1 MLLSGTILSVVVF
14 VRHMSC
20 MVMLRIKE
28 VLDPELHL
36 SSFIAVVSSILLQ
49 AAVAAQSN
57 IVHEL
62 KEKTPAPI
70 IQVSIDDISMFP
82 SLTIFSFFFFL
93 VPFFLAKLQITPS
106 NFDLFYCC
114 SFNFLICPLSYV
126 YFQCSPYVHLHPN
139 YIKPHMF
146 PIAKLLRLLGV

>member
-1 MLLSGTILSVVVF
+1 MVLSGTIFSVVVF

-36 SSFIAVVSSILLQ
+36 LSFIAVVSSILLQ

-70 IQVSIDDISMFP
+70 IQVSFDDISMFL
-82 SLTIFSFFFFL
+82 SLTIFSFSFSFTFAF

-114 SFNFLICPLSYV
+114 SFNSLICP
-126 YFQCSPYVHLHPN
+126 
-139 YIKPHMF
+139 M
-146 PIAKLLRLLGV
+146 

>member
-1 MLLSGTILSVVVF
+1 
-14 VRHMSC
+14 
-20 MVMLRIKE
+20 MLRIKE

-82 SLTIFSFFFFL
+82 SLTIFSFIFFFGT
-93 VPFFLAKLQITPS
+93 FF
-106 NFDLFYCC
+106 F
-114 SFNFLICPLSYV
+114 
-126 YFQCSPYVHLHPN
+126 
-139 YIKPHMF
+139 
-146 PIAKLLRLLGV
+146 G